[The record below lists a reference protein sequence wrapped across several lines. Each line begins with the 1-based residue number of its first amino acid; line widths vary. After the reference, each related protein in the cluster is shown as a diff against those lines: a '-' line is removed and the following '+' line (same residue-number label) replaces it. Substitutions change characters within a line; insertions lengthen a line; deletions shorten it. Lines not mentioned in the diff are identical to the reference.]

1 MNPQIYYIDKKR
13 PIAYELYEDLA
24 EHRLKLREER
34 LAKGEEDEGD
44 CLTTLLDSNL
54 PKQKFYD
61 ALSTLIC
68 AGFETTAHFGAYT
81 CYLLAKNPDIQKK
94 IQAELKEVMGDSD
107 EINEELMSKL
117 PYLTAVLKE
126 SLRLF
131 TIIPSIMRLTTK
143 DVTVTD
149 ENGKKTMIPEGTNV
163 MLPFSAINRVDKYWS
178 NPNKFDPGKYLIF
191 YMILFI
197 PIVRF
202 KPFFILTRKI
212 FVLPRS

>member
-163 MLPFSAINRVDKYWS
+163 MLPFWAINRVDKYWS